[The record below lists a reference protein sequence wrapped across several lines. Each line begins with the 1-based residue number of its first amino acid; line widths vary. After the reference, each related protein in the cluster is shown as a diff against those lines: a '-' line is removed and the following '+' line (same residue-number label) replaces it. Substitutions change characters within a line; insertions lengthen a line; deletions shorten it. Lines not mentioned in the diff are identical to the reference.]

1 MSFLDWLAGKNNPK
15 LPKSEY
21 LYGTRHLI
29 VLGIVLVSA
38 VVLSLILRNKSQKT
52 KKIFFKICAS
62 IFLFFEIAQRIV
74 NLVFADSYS
83 FSWVMQKLLPLYFC
97 SIAVVCIIIAIFTNF
112 QPLINA
118 TAIMGLLVTTA
129 YLLFPAT
136 GLNKT
141 YISFDAFYSIS
152 SHCFGFVVS
161 VLLITTRYAK
171 FEFKD
176 MWKTFVI
183 FGIIIAYGLITS
195 LVFFPNTDDYVFI
208 LKNPLEFESIVPYP
222 IIYILFIS
230 AWISLFYVAEFS
242 IGKIKQ
248 KQKEKKSIEK
258 KDSPINS

>member
-1 MSFLDWLAGKNNPK
+1 
-15 LPKSEY
+15 
-21 LYGTRHLI
+21 
-29 VLGIVLVSA
+29 
-38 VVLSLILRNKSQKT
+38 
-52 KKIFFKICAS
+52 
-62 IFLFFEIAQRIV
+62 
-74 NLVFADSYS
+74 
-83 FSWVMQKLLPLYFC
+83 
-97 SIAVVCIIIAIFTNF
+97 
-112 QPLINA
+112 
-118 TAIMGLLVTTA
+118 
-129 YLLFPAT
+129 
-136 GLNKT
+136 
-141 YISFDAFYSIS
+141 
-152 SHCFGFVVS
+152 
-161 VLLITTRYAK
+161 
-171 FEFKD
+171 